1 MCICNTFHIRRV
13 HVFFFY
19 ILTLILCYQIAILPG
34 PRGPDKLNLPR
45 ALQVLVDELLRL
57 YYGVKVQNLAHFE
70 NDTLFVILMLVACD
84 QPALRALLS
93 FSGFKSYWACTKC
106 DTLFTDGITRK
117 PIFSI
122 FHHDFTCGSRT
133 VAQHRIAATEYR
145 KAKNPSEQDRVRSGK
160 GFRDSPFLQLPYF
173 DTVKYHAYVNFFFT
187 CVVIITCFCL

>member
-1 MCICNTFHIRRV
+1 MHVTFEKFML
-13 HVFFFY
+13 FF
-19 ILTLILCYQIAILPG
+19 ILTLIMWYQIAILPG

-45 ALQVLVDELLRL
+45 ALQVLVDELFRL

-106 DTLFTDGITRK
+106 DTLFTDGHTRK

-122 FHHDFTCGSRT
+122 FHHDIDCGSRT
-133 VAQHRIAATEYR
+133 VAQHRFAATEYR
-145 KAKNPSEQDRVRSGK
+145 KAKNASEQERVRSGT

-173 DTVKYHAYVNFFFT
+173 DTVKYHAYENFFFI
-187 CVVIITCFCL
+187 CFVIITCFCL